1 MCSKVSGDSGDGGD
15 TGDTGDDAR
24 DDARDDGDKL
34 FRAATKFRSWCR
46 ALPGRLCGGRGSGGD
61 NKLEDVQSR
70 ATARSLLSRQRKSR
84 IENAG

>member
-1 MCSKVSGDSGDGGD
+1 MCFKVGGDGGDGGDGDGGD
-15 TGDTGDDAR
+15 TGDDD
-24 DDARDDGDKL
+24 DKL
-34 FRAATKFRSWCR
+34 FRAASKFRSWCR